1 MVKNDKRIDIRISA
15 EDKKILFNY
24 CNENNIKL
32 STLLRD
38 CALNYIKEK
47 ENK

>member
-1 MVKNDKRIDIRISA
+1 MRKIDKRIDIRISS
-15 EDKKILFNY
+15 EDKKILLDY
-24 CNENNIKL
+24 CNKNNIKL

>member
-1 MVKNDKRIDIRISA
+1 MKNDKRIDIRISS
-15 EDKKILFNY
+15 EDKQILFDY
-24 CNENNIKL
+24 CSKNNIKL
-32 STLLRD
+32 STLLRS